1 MTTLEAQQDVYF
13 VAFAAL
19 LNISILKSTQTLV
32 ARKGLHVLLG
42 TSTLL
47 YSRVASATWV

>member
-1 MTTLEAQQDVYF
+1 MTTIEAQQDIYF
-13 VAFAAL
+13 VAFATL
-19 LNISILKSTQTLV
+19 LNISVLKSAQPLV

-47 YSRVASATWV
+47 YSRVANVT